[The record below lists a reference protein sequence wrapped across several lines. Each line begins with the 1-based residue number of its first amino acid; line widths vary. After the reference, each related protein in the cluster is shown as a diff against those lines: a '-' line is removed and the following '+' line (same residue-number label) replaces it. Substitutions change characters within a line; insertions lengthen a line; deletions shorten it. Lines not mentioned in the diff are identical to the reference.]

1 MKGVRDRDMRRKS
14 NSIKKK
20 IFIATIYILIIQ
32 QVFFLLA
39 LNQSR
44 MIQRLTQNSYND
56 FSNNVEETSVYIQNQ
71 MERYWGDIDSCK
83 QNINVKI
90 DDLLKEKNVTWEQAK
105 NNKEI
110 CDEILNQVCEDVI
123 FILKKN
129 HVTGSFLILDTNN
142 EKSNFIEQQGI
153 YIKDISP
160 DTNINNNADLLLCVG
175 NNTISKDNSLV
186 LSPDCEAEYKF
197 EKNND
202 YQRIY
207 RNIINNA
214 KNNIGTKYAE
224 EGFWVENVKMA
235 NSAKE
240 SILYCVPLL
249 DNVHNVFGV
258 MGVEISN
265 DYLKKCCR
273 RFKGINKFDSL
284 LLANECNGQFKTI
297 EILEG
302 NTDSQNIDVLKLKD
316 SVSGNV
322 REIENTELSDY
333 YASVRYLDI
342 KSSTSMKN
350 SWTVIG
356 IKKQNAIFSDINQ
369 IKKYLFISITLSVVF
384 SLFVCLINERRIT
397 APIMQLVNK
406 VKNSNAEGPIKLD
419 KINIEE
425 IDDLSKEIMNL
436 SARAYNSAAK
446 LSQILKLLNVPIG
459 AFEYVFGEKNVFCT
473 EGFFTNMGI
482 EEEFCNKESID
493 IARFRHLIN
502 DLISNPESDE
512 YEDIYIVGHG
522 ENKKYVQLKL
532 ISDNIRV
539 LGIVSD
545 ETENVLERKRVEFER
560 DYDALTGLLNRMS
573 FRKKVEEILRN
584 KLCNHGAVIT
594 INLDNLKSIN
604 SDYNYEYGDEYIKLA
619 AKVLSAYSSESTIV
633 CRRSADEFI
642 IFTYEGDNRQDILN
656 LVKDMHVS
664 LKGTHMNLPDGTS
677 RKIRSTFGIAWY
689 PEDSLEYHE
698 LCRYSEFTMFR
709 KKKTSKGIIGEFD
722 KDEYERVYYLL
733 NRNEELNK
741 LIEDE
746 LLEYVFHPIVDV
758 HKGRIFAYEAL
769 MRSKMKSIKS
779 PLEVLQLATS
789 ESKLYEIE
797 RLTLFK
803 SMEYYTENR
812 EYFND
817 IKIFINS
824 IPNNMLSDK
833 DFAEW
838 QNKYGKEADN
848 IVIELLENEQSD
860 QNTINSKAE
869 KIREIGCKLAIDDFG
884 SGYNNESIL
893 LDVTPEFVKIDMEI
907 VQGVERDKN
916 REHIIKNLIS
926 YAHDRKIKVIA
937 EGIETESQLEKLIK
951 LGVDYGQGYYF
962 SKPELTPPIL
972 SKEKVEKIIEFNKLI
987 EN

>member
-1 MKGVRDRDMRRKS
+1 MRRKS

-39 LNQSR
+39 LNQSK

-56 FSNNVEETSVYIQNQ
+56 FSSDVEEISVYIQNQ
-71 MERYWGDIDSCK
+71 MERYWGDINSNN

-90 DDLLKEKNVTWEQAK
+90 EDLLKEKNVTWEQAK
-105 NNKEI
+105 NDKEI
-110 CDEILNQVCEDVI
+110 CDEILNQVCEDMV

-142 EKSNFIEQQGI
+142 EKSNSIRQQGI

-160 DTNINNNADLLLCVG
+160 DININNNADLLLCVG
-175 NNTISKDNSLV
+175 NSTISKDNSLV
-186 LSPDCEAEYKF
+186 LSPNCEAEFKF
-197 EKNND
+197 EKNGD
-202 YQRIY
+202 YQKIY
-207 RNIINNA
+207 KNIIDNA
-214 KNNIGTKYAE
+214 KNKIGTKYAE
-224 EGFWVENVKMA
+224 EGFWVDNIKMA
-235 NSAKE
+235 DSTKE
-240 SILYCVPLL
+240 AILYCVPLL

-284 LLANECNGQFKTI
+284 LLANECNGQFETI
-297 EILEG
+297 EVLEG
-302 NTDSQNIDVLKLKD
+302 NSDSENIDVLKLKNTI
-316 SVSGNV
+316 SGNI
-322 REIENTELSDY
+322 REIENKELSDC
-333 YASVRYLDI
+333 YASVRHLDI
-342 KSSTSMKN
+342 KNSSMKN

-356 IKKQNAIFSDINQ
+356 IKKQNTIFSDINQ
-369 IKKYLFISITLSVVF
+369 IRKYLFISMTLSVVF

-397 APIMQLVNK
+397 DPIMQLVNK

-436 SARAYNSAAK
+436 SDRAYNSASK

-473 EGFFTNMGI
+473 EGFFINMGI
-482 EEEFCNKESID
+482 EGEFCNKQSID

-502 DLISNPESDE
+502 NLIRNPESDE

-522 ENKKYVQLKL
+522 KDKKYVQLKL
-532 ISDNIRV
+532 INDNIR
-539 LGIVSD
+539 LWGIVSD
-545 ETENVLERKRVEFER
+545 ETESVLERKKMEFER
-560 DYDALTGLLNRMS
+560 DYDVLTGLLNRMS
-573 FRKKVEEILRN
+573 FRKKAEEILRN

-604 SDYNYEYGDEYIKLA
+604 SKYSYEYGDEYIKLA
-619 AKVLSAYSSESTIV
+619 ARVLSGYSSENTIV

-642 IFTYEGDNRQDILN
+642 IFTYEGDNRENILN
-656 LVKDMHVS
+656 LIKDIHVN
-664 LKGTHMNLPDGTS
+664 LKETHMNMPDGTS
-677 RKIRSTFGIAWY
+677 RKIRSTFGVAWY

-698 LCRYSEFTMFR
+698 LCRYSEFTAFR
-709 KKKTSKGIIGEFD
+709 KKKTSKGTIGQFD
-722 KDEYERVYYLL
+722 KDEYEKVYFLL

-741 LIEDE
+741 LIDDE
-746 LLEYVFHPIVDV
+746 LIEYAFHPIVDV
-758 HKGRIFAYEAL
+758 RKGKIFAYEAL
-769 MRSKMKSIKS
+769 MRSKLESIRS
-779 PLEVLQLATS
+779 PLELLQLATS

-803 SMEYYTENR
+803 SMEYYTENK

-824 IPNNMLSDK
+824 IPNHMLSNK

-838 QNKYGKEADN
+838 QNKYGNEVDN

-860 QNTINSKAE
+860 QNTINSKVE
-869 KIREIGCKLAIDDFG
+869 KIRKIGCKLAIDDFG

-907 VQGVERDKN
+907 VQGVERDTN

-937 EGIETESQLEKLIK
+937 EGIETESQLERLIK

-972 SKEKVEKIIEFNKLI
+972 PKEKVDKIIEFNKSI
-987 EN
+987 K